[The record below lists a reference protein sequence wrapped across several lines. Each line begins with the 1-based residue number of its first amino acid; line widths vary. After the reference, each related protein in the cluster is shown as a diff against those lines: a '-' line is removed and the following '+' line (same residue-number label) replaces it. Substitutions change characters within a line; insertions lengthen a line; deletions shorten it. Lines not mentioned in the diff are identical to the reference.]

1 MQLRQA
7 TDPKH
12 MRQFFS
18 SRLKAWQH
26 LSIAAPR
33 LLDHWGLLVWSGAF
47 IFFIYAATLPLSTE
61 SQSALAWALIPL
73 LYIIQANFDRIE
85 RRLGDYLKFIRII
98 VVFLAVFV
106 TLRYISWRIGST
118 IGYHDPFSLL
128 GALLLLAAELYG
140 IGIYFLGAYV
150 NIFPI
155 HRQPVPLTGDPDLWP
170 TVDILVP
177 SYNEDAE
184 MLEITLLAATQIRY
198 PKHRFKVYLCD
209 DGGTVQRRNRAD
221 IAEQSWARFHE
232 LNALCER
239 VGATYL
245 TREKNLHAKAGNLNS
260 ALQDYCSGELVLILD
275 ADHVP
280 TADFLENTV
289 GFFLKDPKLF
299 LVQTPHHFI
308 NPDPVE
314 RNLGTYEHM
323 PSENEMFYSIIQH
336 GLDNWGASFFCGS
349 AAVLR
354 RAHIDL
360 VGGVAG
366 ETITEDAE
374 TAMGL
379 HGLGYHSVYFG
390 KPMVAGLQP
399 ETFSGFTVQR
409 MRWAQ
414 GMVQIL
420 LLKNPWAQPNMGI
433 EQRIAYTASVFFWF
447 FPFARSIFLIVPGL
461 YLIFGLKI
469 YDATLAEFMAYT
481 LPHILAAILLSNVL
495 YGKTRWPFISELY
508 ETVQALFSLPAIIAV
523 IRSPRS
529 PSFAVTPKG
538 EKLNDDFISQLVMPF
553 YIMLAVNLAFMVA
566 GVIRLALMPEQSDV
580 IFITMI
586 WTSINLI
593 FLFAAVGIMLEK
605 AQRRVANR
613 IATRNTENVC
623 QLEVNGKRIPATM
636 INLSHS
642 GAAFWV
648 AQSIPVN
655 TPLHLHIKLPELQ
668 RTSHITARCVSL
680 RQAENTEN
688 KQIVA
693 IEFQPANLVEKR
705 EIVSLMYGSSTLFDL
720 NQRQRQKRISP
731 VNGLLYLL
739 TTASYHAW
747 EHLVHLN
754 LLAVGI
760 MKSAVRRAMRLLRG
774 QAHDINQTLFK

>member
-1 MQLRQA
+1 MKHAA
-7 TDPKH
+7 TSLHD
-12 MRQFFS
+12 
-18 SRLKAWQH
+18 AWTRMVR
-26 LSIAAPR
+26 SAPA
-33 LLDHWGLLVWSGAF
+33 LFEHWGLLIWSAF
-47 IFFIYAATLPLSTE
+47 FVFFIYAATLPLSTE

-85 RRLGDYLKFIRII
+85 RRAGDHLKLIRILA
-98 VVFLAVFV
+98 VFLAVFV

-118 IGYHDPFSLL
+118 ISYHDPFSLL
-128 GALLLLAAELYG
+128 GAFLLLGAELYG
-140 IGIYFLGAYV
+140 IAIYFLGAFV
-150 NIFPI
+150 NIFPLY
-155 HRQPVPLTGDPDLWP
+155 RQPVPLTGDPDLWP

-177 SYNEDAE
+177 SYNEDPE

-209 DGGTVQRRNRAD
+209 DGGSVQRRNRPD
-221 IAEQSWARFHE
+221 ISEQSWKRYYE

-239 VGATYL
+239 VGAIYV

-280 TADFLENTV
+280 TSDFLENTV
-289 GFFLKDPKLF
+289 GFFLRDPKLF

-308 NPDPVE
+308 NPDPLE
-314 RNLGTYEHM
+314 RNLRTYDHM

-354 RAHIDL
+354 RSHIDL

-399 ETFSGFTVQR
+399 ETFSGFTIQR

-414 GMVQIL
+414 GMVQIF
-420 LLKNPWAQPNMGI
+420 LLKNPWAQPNMTV

-447 FPFARSIFLIVPGL
+447 FPLARSIFLIVPGL

-469 YDATLAEFMAYT
+469 YDATLDEFMAYA
-481 LPHILAAILLSNVL
+481 LPHVIAAILLSNVL

-508 ETVQALFSLPAIIAV
+508 ETIQALFSLPAIIEV
-523 IRSPRS
+523 LKSPRS

-538 EKLNDDFISQLVMPF
+538 EKLDEDFISQLTMPF
-553 YIMLAVNLAFMVA
+553 YILLLVNSVFMFA
-566 GVIRLALMPEQSDV
+566 GVIRLVMLPEQSDV
-580 IFITMI
+580 IIITMI
-586 WTSINLI
+586 WASINLI
-593 FLFAAVGIMLEK
+593 FLFAALGVMLEK
-605 AQRRVANR
+605 AQRRTANR
-613 IATRNTENVC
+613 IETRNTENRC
-623 QLEVNGKRIPATM
+623 QIEVNGQFIAATM
-636 INLSHS
+636 VNLSHS
-642 GAAFWV
+642 GAALQV
-648 AQSIPVN
+648 EQGIPVN
-655 TPLHLHIKLPELQ
+655 TPVVLHIRLPEMD
-668 RTSHITARCVSL
+668 RMGHITARCVAA
-680 RQAENTEN
+680 RPTEN
-688 KQIVA
+688 SKDPLILA
-693 IEFQPANLVEKR
+693 IEFQPADMMEKR

-731 VNGLLYLL
+731 FFGLTYLLYR
-739 TTASYHAW
+739 ASYHAW
-747 EHLVHLN
+747 EHLLHLN
-754 LLAVGI
+754 ILAWTM
-760 MKSAVRRAMRLLRG
+760 MKSAVLKFLHHIRV
-774 QAHDINQTLFK
+774 QTQDWHRHLFK

>member
-1 MQLRQA
+1 MLPLPHALHNAWKRLQA
-7 TDPKH
+7 SFPALAYNELT
-12 MRQFFS
+12 F
-18 SRLKAWQH
+18 
-26 LSIAAPR
+26 
-33 LLDHWGLLVWSGAF
+33 WSVVF
-47 IFFIYAATLPLSTE
+47 IFFIYAASVPLATDTQST
-61 SQSALAWALIPL
+61 LAWSLVAI
-73 LYIIQANFDRIE
+73 LYVFQANFERIE
-85 RRLGDYLKFIRII
+85 RHAGEYLKLIRI
-98 VVFLAVFV
+98 VVIFLAVFI
-106 TLRYISWRIGST
+106 TLRYIIWRLTST

-128 GALLLLAAELYG
+128 GAFLLLGAELYG
-140 IGIYFLGAYV
+140 IGIYFLGAFV
-150 NIFPI
+150 NAFPI
-155 HRQPVPLTGDPDLWP
+155 HRKPAPLPDDPDTWP

-209 DGGTVQRRNRAD
+209 DGGSVQRRNRPD

-239 VGATYL
+239 VGAIYV

-289 GFFLKDPKLF
+289 GFFLQDPKLF

-314 RNLGTYEHM
+314 RNLRTYEHM

-336 GLDNWGASFFCGS
+336 GLDFWGASFFCGS

-354 RAHIDL
+354 RSHIDL

-399 ETFSGFTVQR
+399 ETFSGFTIQR

-414 GMVQIL
+414 GMVQIF
-420 LLKNPWAQPNMGI
+420 LLKNPWTQPNMGI

-447 FPFARSIFLIVPGL
+447 FPLARAVFLIVPGL

-469 YDATLAEFMAYT
+469 YDATLAQFLAYA
-481 LPHILAAILLSNVL
+481 LPHVLAAILLSNVL

-508 ETVQALFSLPAIIAV
+508 ETVQALFSLPAIIEV
-523 IRSPRS
+523 IKSPRS

-538 EKLNDDFISQLVMPF
+538 ETLNEDFISQLVMPF
-553 YIMLAVNLAFMVA
+553 YILLGLNMLFVVA
-566 GVIRLALMPEQSDV
+566 GVLRLIFLPEQTDV
-580 IFITMI
+580 VIITLI
-586 WTSINLI
+586 WTGINLI
-593 FLFAAVGIMLEK
+593 FLFAAIGIMLEK
-605 AQRRVANR
+605 AQRRTANR
-613 IATRNTENVC
+613 IQTRDVISQC
-623 QLEVNGKRIPATM
+623 QLEVAGRIQPATM
-636 INLSHS
+636 LNVSHS
-642 GAAFWV
+642 GAALL
-648 AQSIPVN
+648 VN
-655 TPLHLHIKLPELQ
+655 RKVRPKSDLALHVDLPDLG
-668 RTSHITARCVSL
+668 RTSRIPARAVSMRTHNGNPDQRVL
-680 RQAENTEN
+680 
-688 KQIVA
+688 A
-693 IEFQPANLVEKR
+693 IEFQPITQAEKR
-705 EIVSLMYGSSTLFDL
+705 DIVSLMYGSSDL
-720 NQRQRQKRISP
+720 YDINQRSRQHRISP
-731 VNGLLYLL
+731 LEGLLYLFS
-739 TTASYHAW
+739 TASYHAW
-747 EHLVHLN
+747 EHVVHLN
-754 LLAVGI
+754 ILAWEIIKTALATRLG
-760 MKSAVRRAMRLLRG
+760 AFRRH
-774 QAHDINQTLFK
+774 AHELHRVMFK